1 MFWGSQ
7 FYWFIIYDETSM
19 DNEQNDYYAKLA
31 SDFCTENLVE
41 KGQMELQ
48 RKMPVSMEGTK
59 DHIERFEKSART
71 N

>member
-1 MFWGSQ
+1 
-7 FYWFIIYDETSM
+7 M